1 MPKIIIKRKSTFGL
15 KSAVIEMFMDDKRIG
30 YLPKG
35 EIIEQEITP
44 GEHKL
49 KAKIGFYRSRE
60 IAFYAG
66 NKETKSFTVS
76 QDFKMLAIP
85 LIIFFI
91 LIYASIRL
99 LPVIPYPHYRVFFV
113 QIPTVLFLVYLL
125 TIGRNRQLKISE
137 GE

>member
-1 MPKIIIKRKSTFGL
+1 
-15 KSAVIEMFMDDKRIG
+15 VIEVFMDDKRIG

-35 EIIEQEITP
+35 EIIDHEIVP

-49 KAKIGFYRSRE
+49 KAKIGFYGSKE

-85 LIIFFI
+85 LITFFI
-91 LIYASIRL
+91 LLYASIRL
-99 LPVIPYPHYRVFFV
+99 LPIIPYHHYRIFFT
-113 QIPTVLFLVYLL
+113 QIPSIILIIYFL
-125 TIGRNRQLKISE
+125 TFGRNRQLTIWE